1 MGANPLH
8 DPTLAEKARQAL
20 EAEGV
25 DTGAIKSND
34 AEDKKSAF
42 QAKLLIDFVAA
53 KPRLSDVLTDC
64 KQMLGH
70 MPTMGLDEA
79 MQKAE
84 EENIKKIISDLVKEV
99 GLVHRDT
106 KLDDNY
112 NVVKANNYRAVNRI
126 LRCLKQNE
134 TVEQVLQCVYTHVYA
149 LLAAQ
154 AEEPAPQPNDNEDR
168 FGSTE
173 AFLSWQA
180 VVPQTKAV
188 AAPAPTPPAPVPTP
202 EPRVTRVP
210 PGLITA
216 RELAASLKITV
227 VDVLAFAGLT
237 EGDGSTMVSSSAVM
251 AAIAASKAEPPKAD
265 KNPKAVVYDWKAGEA
280 EFERS
285 DPAWRPKVESTGDE
299 LLDNIAANQALV
311 DEWLSESP

>member
-1 MGANPLH
+1 MSDDDKISL
-8 DPTLAEKARQAL
+8 DELTDM
-20 EAEGV
+20 V
-25 DTGAIKSND
+25 DDATGKTSND
-34 AEDKKSAF
+34 EPPAADASENKTNATQQDESDKLADAFANAMQLSVEVSAQDKPDRTVFQNKMSPLLSVLGQSPVAATAFAEQVKSGVATKTVKPEIAVFVLNGLAARCTAEARTLFSAKK
-42 QAKLLIDFVAA
+42 IDFPNLADQCRQFLA
-53 KPRLSDVLTDC
+53 
-64 KQMLGH
+64 G
-70 MPTMGLDEA
+70 
-79 MQKAE
+79 
-84 EENIKKIISDLVKEV
+84 
-99 GLVHRDT
+99 
-106 KLDDNY
+106 KL
-112 NVVKANNYRAVNRI
+112 
-126 LRCLKQNE
+126 E
-134 TVEQVLQCVYTHVYA
+134 
-149 LLAAQ
+149 
-154 AEEPAPQPNDNEDR
+154 
-168 FGSTE
+168 
-173 AFLSWQA
+173 WQA